1 MDEKPCLL
9 SRVALRSIG
18 PPGVTACNST
28 SVKAKCTKTSR
39 CQTVTESDD
48 PKVSKAQNKIRD
60 TDRPRRGKPMQ
71 KLTDSV
77 QMQSHYEACS
87 EYGLYFYLSEFTDYK

>member
-1 MDEKPCLL
+1 M
-9 SRVALRSIG
+9 
-18 PPGVTACNST
+18 
-28 SVKAKCTKTSR
+28 KAKCTKTSR

-60 TDRPRRGKPMQ
+60 IDWPRRGKPIQ

-77 QMQSHYEACS
+77 QMYSQYGTCP
-87 EYGLYFYLSEFTDYK
+87 EYGLYFDLSEFTDYK